1 MMAYSKSSLVFFVAV
16 HLLGIASA
24 RENCSLDSFNAT
36 LGGRVH
42 SLKPFSHPCFSEYN
56 GTAVASDQAACQVI
70 QSNYTDPFLRT
81 NSANGFM
88 YNQVEECA
96 SDPANQC
103 LLDNTDPTNPQAL
116 KRPCRQGN
124 VPSLSLEVK
133 SSKDVVEAFKFSRCS
148 GTRLSIKNSGHD
160 FLGRSSGRDTLS
172 LWTRNLQ
179 SMHYN
184 SSFTPTGCSA
194 RNALTYNT
202 ITVEAGVNFDE
213 VYNFA
218 HAHNVT
224 FIGGYSGTVGVS
236 GGWVQTGGHSIL
248 SPVYGLG
255 IDHVVE
261 YKVVTP
267 DGHYRIANE
276 CQNQDLFW
284 ALRGGGGGTFGVV
297 LESTHRVEP
306 RVSMVSAYIKFP
318 LKSNSSNVLPFL
330 DILVNNTVKWAHEG
344 WGGHINSNSFINVT
358 PLLSLSEAKKSLA
371 EVVAY
376 AKSQNGTAVIEEHS
390 SWQGFYEKYVVPN
403 SVTVGNTHF
412 AATRLIPQSVFET
425 ASGRAD
431 LMNFFSVLLSK
442 GGSVY
447 IPVVG
452 PILYKDAKST
462 SATPAWRKAIWS
474 LGADGFWDWNSTLET
489 REQKVEELKYMT
501 GLLED
506 LSPGSGA
513 YSPEANPFTEDWQEA
528 WWGAENYGKLLKL
541 KHKYDPEGLL
551 HCWKCV
557 GWEEADAKR
566 SCFAAFD

>member
-1 MMAYSKSSLVFFVAV
+1 MMAHSKSSIILFVAV
-16 HLLGIASA
+16 HLLSSASA
-24 RENCSLDSFNAT
+24 RESCTLDSFNTT

-42 SLKPFSHPCFSEYN
+42 PLRPLSLPCFSQYN

-70 QSNYTDPFLRT
+70 QSNYSDPLFRS

-88 YNQVEECA
+88 YNQVEACA
-96 SDPANQC
+96 SDASNQC
-103 LLDNTDPTNPQAL
+103 LLDNTDPTNLQAL
-116 KRPCRQGN
+116 GGDCRQGN
-124 VPSLSLEVK
+124 VPSLTLEIQRPE
-133 SSKDVVEAFKFSRCS
+133 DVAEAFKFSRCS

-160 FLGRSSGRDTLS
+160 FLGRSSGQGTLS
-172 LWTRNLQ
+172 LWTRHLQ

-184 SSFTPTGCSA
+184 SSFSPTGCSV
-194 RNALTYNT
+194 RNASTYNT

-213 VYNFA
+213 VYTFA
-218 HAHNVT
+218 NAQNVT
-224 FIGGYSGTVGVS
+224 FIGGYSSTVGVS

-261 YKVVTP
+261 YKIVTP

-306 RVSMVSAYIKFP
+306 RVSLISASIKFP

-344 WGGHINSNSFINVT
+344 WGGHINSNSLINVT
-358 PLLSLSEAKKSLA
+358 PLLSLSEAKESLA
-371 EVVAY
+371 DVVAY
-376 AKSQNGTAVIEEHS
+376 AKSQGGTAVIEEFS
-390 SWQGFYEKYVVPN
+390 SWYGFYEKYVAAN
-403 SVTVGNTHF
+403 AVTVGNTHF

-425 ASGRAD
+425 ARGRAD

-452 PILYKDAKST
+452 PLLYKDAKST
-462 SATPAWRKAIWS
+462 SATPAWREAIWS
-474 LGADGFWDWNSTLET
+474 LGADGFWAWNSTLQT
-489 REQKVEELKYMT
+489 REQKVDELKYMT

-528 WWGAENYGKLLKL
+528 WWGSENYGKLLKL
-541 KHKYDPEGLL
+541 KQKYDPQGLL

-557 GWEEADAKR
+557 GWEDADAKS
-566 SCFAAFD
+566 SCWAAFD

>member
-1 MMAYSKSSLVFFVAV
+1 MAYTKSSFALFVAV
-16 HLLGIASA
+16 HLLGISFAWES
-24 RENCSLDSFNAT
+24 CTLDSFNAT
-36 LGGRVH
+36 LGGRVQP
-42 SLKPFSHPCFSEYN
+42 LKPFSQPCFSQYN
-56 GTAVASDQAACQVI
+56 GSTVASDPAACQVI
-70 QSNYTDPFLRT
+70 KSNYSDPFFRS

-88 YNQVEECA
+88 YNQVETCA

-103 LLDNTDPTNPQAL
+103 LLDNSNPTNRQAL
-116 KRPCRQGN
+116 THACRQGN
-124 VPSLSLEVK
+124 VPSLSLEVQGT
-133 SSKDVVEAFKFSRCS
+133 KDVVEAFQFSRCS

-160 FLGRSSGRDTLS
+160 FLGRSSGKGTLS
-172 LWTRNLQ
+172 LWTRNLRK
-179 SMHYN
+179 MHYN
-184 SSFTPTGCSA
+184 PSFTPTGCSA
-194 RNALTYNT
+194 RNASTYNT

-213 VYNFA
+213 VYAFA
-218 HAHNVT
+218 NTHNVT
-224 FIGGYSGTVGVS
+224 FIGGYSPTVGVS

-267 DGHYRIANE
+267 DGRYRVANE

-306 RVSMVSAYIKFP
+306 RVNLISAYIKFP
-318 LKSNSSNVLPFL
+318 LKSNSGNVLPFL
-330 DILVNNTVKWAHEG
+330 DILVNNAVKWAHEG
-344 WGGHINSNSFINVT
+344 WGGHINGNSLINVT
-358 PLLSLSEAKKSLA
+358 PLLSLSEAKESLA

-376 AKSQNGTAVIEEHS
+376 AKSQGGTAVIEEFP
-390 SWQGFYEKYVVPN
+390 SWYAFYEKYVVPN

-452 PILYKDAKST
+452 PLLYKNTKST
-462 SATPAWRKAIWS
+462 SATPAWREAIWS
-474 LGADGFWDWNSTLET
+474 LGADGFWDWNSTLQT
-489 REQKVEELKYMT
+489 REQKVDELKYMT

-513 YSPEANPFTEDWQEA
+513 YSPEANPFTKDWQEA
-528 WWGAENYGKLLKL
+528 WWGQENYGKLLKL
-541 KHKYDPEGLL
+541 KKKYDPQGLL

-557 GWEEADAKR
+557 GWKESDAKS
-566 SCFAAFD
+566 SCFVAFD